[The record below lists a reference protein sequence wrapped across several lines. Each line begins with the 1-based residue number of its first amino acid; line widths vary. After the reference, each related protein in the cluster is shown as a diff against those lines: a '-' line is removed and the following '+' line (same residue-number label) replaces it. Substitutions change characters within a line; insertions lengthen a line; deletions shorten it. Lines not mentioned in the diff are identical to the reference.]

1 MFETIGYWVQG
12 AWEHIKPFY
21 IIEQYNKG
29 IQLRFG
35 KFHKVLNPG
44 IHFKV
49 PFFDLVIEHTVVP
62 TTMRLY
68 SQSLTTKDEKSI
80 VVEGI
85 IKYQISDIKVFLLEV
100 NDAVDAIADMTQA
113 IVKTI
118 IMERTWEECKS
129 VEIDNIITK
138 KARSEAKKW
147 GIEII
152 QVTLS
157 DMGIIRSI
165 RLFTNAN
172 TTPLN

>member
-1 MFETIGYWVQG
+1 MFEVLGNWVQTW
-12 AWEHIKPFY
+12 WEHLKPFY
-21 IIEQYNKG
+21 IIEQYNMG

-35 KFHKVLNPG
+35 KYYKVLNPG

-49 PFFDLVIEHTVVP
+49 PFFDTVIEHTVVP

-80 VVEGI
+80 VVEGV
-85 IKYQISDIKVFLLEV
+85 IKYRISDIKVFLLEV
-100 NDAVDAIADMTQA
+100 NDAVDAISDMTQA
-113 IVKTI
+113 IIKTV

-129 VEIDNIITK
+129 NEIDNIITK
-138 KARSEAKKW
+138 KARTESKKW

-172 TTPLN
+172 TTPLM